1 MDSSNH
7 GYKAIFYAFSANLG
21 IAFAKAWAAFYTGS
35 GSMLAE
41 TIHSFADSGNQVLLY
56 LGLKQAQRPPDQDHP
71 LGYGKIS
78 YFWSFIVAILLFTMG
93 GIFSIYEGWHKLDS
107 HEGLHQPIIGLL
119 ILVLSI
125 ALEGWS
131 LRGCLKEIDRIKG
144 DQTLRQWI
152 SSTRNAELVVVLGE
166 DSAALVGLTFAL
178 LGLGMAAITGNPV
191 YDAMGSIAIGVIL
204 ILISLFVAL
213 HIKAL
218 IIGRSAEPALEQAIN
233 QVIEQDDAI
242 AHLFNLITLQLGP
255 DVMVAAKLRMKPDL
269 TLQQAVHKINLLEVE
284 IKRTVPQVKWCFMEP
299 DCKD

>member
-7 GYKAIFYAFSANLG
+7 SLKAIFYAFSANLG
-21 IAFAKAWAAFYTGS
+21 IAIAKTWAAFFTGS

-41 TIHSFADSGNQVLLY
+41 AIHSFADSGNQVLLY
-56 LGLKQAQRPPDQDHP
+56 LGLKQAQRPPDQNHP

-78 YFWSFIVAILLFTMG
+78 YFWSFVVAILLFTMG
-93 GIFSIYEGWHKLDS
+93 GVFSIYEGWHKLDS
-107 HEGLHQPIIGLL
+107 HEGLRQPIIGIL
-119 ILVLSI
+119 ILLLSI

-131 LRGCLKEIDRIKG
+131 LRGCLVEVNRIKG
-144 DQTLRQWI
+144 DKTLWQWLFN
-152 SSTRNAELVVVLGE
+152 TRNAELVVVLGE
-166 DSAALVGLTFAL
+166 DTAALIGLSLAL
-178 LGLGMAAITGNPV
+178 AGLGMATITGNPV
-191 YDAMGSIAIGVIL
+191 YDAMGSIAIGVVL

-218 IIGRSAEPALEQAIN
+218 IIGRSAEPELEQAIN

-255 DVMVAAKLRMKPDL
+255 DVMVAAKLRMKPEL